1 MNIST
6 TPHQIF
12 VRPAVHTRP
21 IQVVSPPKSIP
32 ANPVSPTWHSIS
44 PGDPYDV
51 KKYNIQI

>member
-6 TPHQIF
+6 NPHQIF

-32 ANPVSPTWHSIS
+32 ANPIPPIWHSIP
-44 PGDPYDV
+44 PGDPYEI
-51 KKYNIQI
+51 KK